1 MSKTDAPLKAVLQ
14 SAVCPDEIQKQRF
27 LAFLEKKYRTKVEL
41 IWEKVET
48 GDNGFC
54 LRVGAEVYDWSV
66 KGRFEQ
72 FRTELQKLS
81 ETSAPVILRN
91 IPMARMSPWIACSPR
106 RRGAGLTM
114 LFCGFLRR
122 TRSPWIRKI

>member
-1 MSKTDAPLKAVLQ
+1 MSKADAPLKAVLQ
-14 SAVCPDEIQKQRF
+14 SAVCPDEIQRQRF
-27 LAFLEKKYRTKVEL
+27 LAFLEKKCHTKVEL

-72 FRTELQKLS
+72 FREELQKLS
-81 ETSAPVILRN
+81 ETSAPVIPLLKNTINAWMPESLSRELGEV
-91 IPMARMSPWIACSPR
+91 ISVGDGIAMVK
-106 RRGAGLTM
+106 GLE
-114 LFCGFLRR
+114 
-122 TRSPWIRKI
+122 S